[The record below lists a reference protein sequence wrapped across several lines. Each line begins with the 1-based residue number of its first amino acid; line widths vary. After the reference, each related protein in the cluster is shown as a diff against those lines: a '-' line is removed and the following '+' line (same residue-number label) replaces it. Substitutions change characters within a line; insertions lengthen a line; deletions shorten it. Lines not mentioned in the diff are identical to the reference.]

1 MTSKKNFVMPL
12 LFVGCLALLPA
23 TSYAQKSG
31 NACQIERKYD
41 RQANV
46 TTVECALLETFAPPI
61 RLMVQANAS
70 FPGKFPND
78 AAKLYFTLSAFRGD
92 ANRRT
97 LPLFKGENVLLLNL
111 GATELEVQ
119 VTGFR
124 LEYFEMNRLI
134 SEQASVVINRDDLPK
149 LLEAQSLQGKW
160 GNTTFALSES
170 SLAALKAF
178 IAEQALA
185 TSSQ

>member
-1 MTSKKNFVMPL
+1 MNKQNFVMPL
-12 LFVGCLALLPA
+12 LVVGCLALLPA
-23 TSYAQKSG
+23 ISYAQKSG
-31 NACQIERKYD
+31 SGCQLERKYD

-46 TTVECALLETFAPPI
+46 TTVECALLETFTPPI

-134 SEQASVVINRDDLPK
+134 SEQASVVINRDDWPK
-149 LLEAQSLQGKW
+149 LLEARSLQGKW
-160 GNTTFALSES
+160 GNTSFALSEA
-170 SLAALKAF
+170 SLTALKTF
-178 IAEQALA
+178 IAEQVVA